1 MIRVKVIGL
10 NNVIRKFLFYGS
22 IVMII
27 YISLSLIFKLLN
39 NGSKTFAVEMIEE
52 NINTNNVYAKN
63 ELDLRRIKNELGV
76 EIVSIKSNEEKPL
89 KVNEYTV
96 NTDINNVN
104 ENTVNELENE
114 TNEVPSQYLES
125 SSIKTW
131 DRPKSY
137 NVVENSSGKVLV
149 GNTYITN
156 YSKLKLNL
164 TELSKVSKFPIN
176 DNTKILVFHTHTSE
190 AYSEAGKE
198 SNFRTL
204 NDEKNIVSVG
214 NVLTENLLL
223 KNFNAKH
230 IKTKHDTPSY
240 NGAYKAALKSV
251 QDEFSKTKYDI
262 VLDVHRDALSGNL
275 NYRPTT
281 EINGESAAKLMFV
294 VGTNACG
301 LSHDNWMENLKLALL
316 IQNTANSMYPGLFR
330 DLNLSKSR
338 YNQHVCDGAL
348 IVEVGATGNTLDEVW
363 TAMKYLANVI
373 EALKE

>member
-1 MIRVKVIGL
+1 MIQVKVIGL
-10 NNVIRKFLFYGS
+10 NNVFRKFLFY
-22 IVMII
+22 VCII
-27 YISLSLIFKLLN
+27 LAMYIGINFIFNILDN
-39 NGSKTFAVEMIEE
+39 VPKTFAAKVVEE
-52 NINTNNVYAKN
+52 NINTKNVYAKN
-63 ELDLRRIKNELGV
+63 EININTLERELGL
-76 EIVSIKSNEEKPL
+76 EFL
-89 KVNEYTV
+89 KVKEYELPQSS
-96 NTDINNVN
+96 NDEPQKNVKN
-104 ENTVNELENE
+104 LEQEKQIVQDSNDEKEILAKYIE
-114 TNEVPSQYLES
+114 TSG
-125 SSIKTW
+125 IKTW
-131 DRPKSY
+131 DRPQSY
-137 NVVENSSGKVLV
+137 NVVQNSSGKVLV

-176 DNTKILVFHTHTSE
+176 NETKILIVHTHTSE
-190 AYSEAGKE
+190 AYSEAGKDA
-198 SNFRTL
+198 NFRTL
-204 NDEKNIVSVG
+204 DDNKNIVSVG
-214 NVLTENLLL
+214 NVLTENLLI
-223 KNFNAKH
+223 KNFKVNH

-240 NGAYKAALKSV
+240 NGAYKACLKSV
-251 QDEFSKTKYDI
+251 QEEFNKSKYDI

>member
-63 ELDLRRIKNELGV
+63 ELDLGRIKNELGV
-76 EIVSIKSNEEKPL
+76 DIVSIKSNEEKPL

-131 DRPKSY
+131 DRAKSY

-240 NGAYKAALKSV
+240 NGAYKASLKSV
-251 QDEFSKTKYDI
+251 RDEFSKTNYDI